1 MTGVFARLGGLL
13 TLGGFKSE
21 PINTYRHGNRDRSSY
36 RRPNILARNRSS
48 SYLRFLSPLFW
59 LGSLSLAENV
69 RLREQR
75 VRFAQARIRARAR
88 TFFIGEKRDH
98 YYRLA
103 THVFETWLESKPNFQ
118 GRYLDCKQLLEP
130 IPPDQF
136 QYGLAMA
143 HVKSGYSDLYKL
155 LADLR
160 ALKEKNN
167 QDAFTLENKIRA
179 EANDCLTALPDLSS
193 HNQTTV
199 TNFYILD
206 RVMRAIMGMSTL
218 TIVATASV
226 SVTAERNMEILWA
239 TLKALEGSNSLCLDG
254 VEEIARSKEPT
265 TLTRLK
271 TDIERLRVLHKCEF
285 TQLEA
290 NAAKFG
296 TIVESIHD
304 QIARIISEIEELNH
318 LNGSCDYEKN
328 LE

>member
-1 MTGVFARLGGLL
+1 
-13 TLGGFKSE
+13 
-21 PINTYRHGNRDRSSY
+21 
-36 RRPNILARNRSS
+36 
-48 SYLRFLSPLFW
+48 
-59 LGSLSLAENV
+59 
-69 RLREQR
+69 
-75 VRFAQARIRARAR
+75 
-88 TFFIGEKRDH
+88 
-98 YYRLA
+98 
-103 THVFETWLESKPNFQ
+103 
-118 GRYLDCKQLLEP
+118 
-130 IPPDQF
+130 
-136 QYGLAMA
+136 
-143 HVKSGYSDLYKL
+143 
-155 LADLR
+155 
-160 ALKEKNN
+160 
-167 QDAFTLENKIRA
+167 
-179 EANDCLTALPDLSS
+179 
-193 HNQTTV
+193 
-199 TNFYILD
+199 
-206 RVMRAIMGMSTL
+206 MRAIMGMSTL